1 MGEANILQILGQ
13 NIFGFQVPLVSLVD
27 LHKLGV
33 FEKSFPTKSESM
45 TGIAESLH
53 FYL

>member
-1 MGEANILQILGQ
+1 MGEPKILRVPGQ
-13 NIFGFQVPLVSLVD
+13 NIFGFQVPLGLLVD

-33 FEKSFPTKSESM
+33 FESLPTKSEPM
-45 TGIAESLH
+45 TGIAERLH